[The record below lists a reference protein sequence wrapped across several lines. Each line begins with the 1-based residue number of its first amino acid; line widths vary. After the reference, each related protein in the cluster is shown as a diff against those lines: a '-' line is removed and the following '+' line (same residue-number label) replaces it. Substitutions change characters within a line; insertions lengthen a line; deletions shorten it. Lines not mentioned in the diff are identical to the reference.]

1 MATHEGPSVGP
12 LKTEILKEGMVF
24 TIEPG
29 IYIPGKGGIRLEEM
43 VGTSGE
49 WCRTFNNK
57 QEFLFFLGKIDVSS
71 ATNTRSPWPRP
82 WHVMPEV
89 L

>member
-43 VGTSGE
+43 VVLQENGAELLT
-49 WCRTFNNK
+49 TNK
-57 QEFLFFLGKIDVSS
+57 NFYSF
-71 ATNTRSPWPRP
+71 
-82 WHVMPEV
+82 
-89 L
+89 